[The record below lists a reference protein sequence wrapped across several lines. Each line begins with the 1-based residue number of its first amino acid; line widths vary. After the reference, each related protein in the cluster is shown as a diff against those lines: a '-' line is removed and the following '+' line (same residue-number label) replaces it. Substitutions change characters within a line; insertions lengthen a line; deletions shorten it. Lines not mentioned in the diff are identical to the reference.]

1 MDETSGMA
9 RRMRHRGGAGKPALP
24 RRARSA
30 AIVARAAPRITI
42 CLGGSLLAIG
52 ALDVAVTSARDA
64 TARGARAHVA
74 KTVSVRDRSELHLV
88 RADGET
94 LIEEGSATGTLSGTA
109 KIRLYIDTAAGTA
122 RASFTLYLHDGT
134 LSGQS
139 SGKANGGHGGWESFS
154 GTMRLTHGTRRYAH
168 ASGSG
173 NMYGAIFRRT
183 DKLIVQEYGRLRY

>member
-1 MDETSGMA
+1 MDETSGSA
-9 RRMRHRGGAGKPALP
+9 RRSRHRGGAGDPAPP
-24 RRARSA
+24 RRARAA
-30 AIVARAAPRITI
+30 AIVARAAPPLVLG
-42 CLGGSLLAIG
+42 LGGSLLAIG
-52 ALDVAVTSARDA
+52 ALDVALTSARDA
-64 TARGARAHVA
+64 ATREPIARAA
-74 KTVSVRDRSELHLV
+74 KMVSVRDKSELHLV

-94 LIEEGSATGTLSGTA
+94 LMEEGSATGTLPGTV
-109 KIRLYIDTAAGTA
+109 KIRLNIDAAGGTA

-139 SGKANGGHGGWESFS
+139 SGRANGGHGGWESFN

>member
-9 RRMRHRGGAGKPALP
+9 RRTRHRGGTGDAGPP

-30 AIVARAAPRITI
+30 RIASRATSRLIVWLA
-42 CLGGSLLAIG
+42 GSLLALG
-52 ALDVAVTSARDA
+52 ALEVAVTSARGA
-64 TARGARAHVA
+64 AARSPLARAA
-74 KTVSVRDRSELHLV
+74 KAMSVRDRSELHLV

-94 LIEEGSATGTLSGTA
+94 LIEEGSATGTLPGTV
-109 KIRLYIDTAAGTA
+109 KIRLYINAAGGTA
-122 RASFTLYLHDGT
+122 RASFTLYLRDGT

-139 SGKANGGHGGWESFS
+139 SGRANGGHGGWESFN
-154 GTMRLTHGTRRYAH
+154 GTMRLTRGTRRYAH